1 MAQQFIGVTLPL
13 ERGNTGY
20 FAQSTSVFQQVK
32 SNFKNLMLTRKG
44 DRLMQ
49 PEFGT
54 DIHSLLF
61 NQITEDTLD
70 NLKLSINS
78 AVERWM
84 PFLEVVEVLT
94 QTPVDDD
101 YNKVSIYVKYRF
113 RSNPNVTDSVTVS
126 V

>member
-84 PFLEVVEVLT
+84 PFLEVVEIST
-94 QTPVDDD
+94 QTPADND